1 MRSRLIEAITLALL
15 ATLAACSSTR
25 LPGERYYLT
34 GPGVGTAYLP
44 RTVAAVHAA
53 AVAALQQD
61 LGYTIKSQTLEG
73 DHGEVEAVTATG
85 VYVTVETW
93 PAAEGE
99 TRMVIGMGLDTPDVV
114 VREVMSKIEARL
126 LG

>member
-1 MRSRLIEAITLALL
+1 MSSRLTASIPLVLL
-15 ATLAACSSTR
+15 AAVAACSSTR
-25 LPGERYYLT
+25 LPGERYYIN

-61 LGYTIKSQTLEG
+61 LGYKIENETLEG
-73 DHGEVEAVTATG
+73 DHGMVEAVTATG
-85 VYVTVETW
+85 RYVTVETW
-93 PAAEGE
+93 PSGEGE
-99 TRMVIGMGLDTPDVV
+99 TRMSIGMGLDTPDAV

-126 LG
+126 